1 MAGTSQKFNN
11 YLLFKIPMLVND
23 NIDFKK
29 FKKKHDIFNLVKSNN
44 PISIAKHIN
53 SLIKDKKRY
62 YKIKKN
68 MTNSFNN
75 ELNFEFQYLN
85 SYKKILTF

>member
-11 YLLFKIPMLVND
+11 YLLFKKPMLVNN

-29 FKKKHDIFNLVKSNN
+29 FKKKHDIFDLVKSDD

-53 SLIKDKKRY
+53 SLMKNKMRY

-68 MTNSFNN
+68 MNKSLNE
-75 ELNFEFQYLN
+75 ELNFEFQFLN
-85 SYKKILTF
+85 SYKKIINN